1 MLQHDHQEAQ
11 VLAMRDSLR
20 RAYVDS
26 DATDQ
31 IDRAVSAAMG
41 DEPDDDMGDED
52 DEC

>member
-1 MLQHDHQEAQ
+1 MLQQDHQEAQ

-20 RAYVDS
+20 RAYVDP

-41 DEPDDDMGDED
+41 DEDDDHTADED